1 MRYGVILAGGGGT
14 RLWPASRR
22 ARPKQLL
29 RLLGGGETLLAA
41 TCRRA
46 MRVAHEALVVTAAEQ
61 AEAVAAELG
70 PNVELIA
77 EPVGRNTAAA
87 IGLAAVHL
95 AARDPDAVLA
105 ILPSDHH
112 IGDDDGFAAAAGRAF
127 ALAEERGGVVAIGA
141 RPTRP
146 ETGFGY
152 LELGDELAGDGAGD
166 RARAVRRFVEKP
178 GAEAAAEMA
187 ASGRHL
193 WNTGISFARAERLL
207 ADIARCLPETGRG
220 LAEIGRVLNE
230 GGDAEA
236 AAAALYPGLPNISI
250 DHGVLERLSDIV
262 CVPGDFGWNDV
273 GSWSA
278 LAEIAS
284 PGADGNVSVG
294 QVVAVGGARG
304 NIAVADPGRLIALVG
319 VEDLVVV
326 QAGDAVLVVPRARA
340 QEVREAVAALGRAAL
355 DRFL

>member
-1 MRYGVILAGGGGT
+1 MRHGVILAGGGGT

-41 TCRRA
+41 TYRRA
-46 MRVAHEALVVTAAEQ
+46 LRVADRALVVTAAEQ
-61 AEAVAAELG
+61 ADAVAPELG
-70 PNVELIA
+70 ASAEVLA

-95 AARDPDAVLA
+95 AASDLDAVLA

-112 IGDDDGFAAAAGRAF
+112 IADEDGFAAAAGRAF
-127 ALAEERGGVVAIGA
+127 ALAEERRAIVAIGA

-152 LELGDELAGDGAGD
+152 LELGDEIGAG
-166 RARAVRRFVEKP
+166 ARAVRRFVEKP
-178 GAEAAAEMA
+178 AADAAAAMVA
-187 ASGRHL
+187 GGHHM
-193 WNTGISFARAERLL
+193 WNTGITFARADRLL
-207 ADIARCLPETGRG
+207 ADIARHLPATH
-220 LAEIGRVLNE
+220 
-230 GGDAEA
+230 
-236 AAAALYPGLPNISI
+236 AALMQIARDSGVAAELYPSMPSISI
-250 DHGVLERLSDIV
+250 DHGVLEHVTDLV

-278 LAEIAS
+278 LAEIAP
-284 PGADGNVSVG
+284 PGPDGNVCVG
-294 QVVAVGGARG
+294 QVIATGGASG
-304 NIAVADPGRLIALVG
+304 NIAVADPGHLIAIIG
-319 VEDLVVV
+319 VDDLVVV
-326 QAGDAVLVVPRARA
+326 QAGDAVLVVPRSRA
-340 QEVREAVAALGRAAL
+340 QEVREVVAALGRAAL